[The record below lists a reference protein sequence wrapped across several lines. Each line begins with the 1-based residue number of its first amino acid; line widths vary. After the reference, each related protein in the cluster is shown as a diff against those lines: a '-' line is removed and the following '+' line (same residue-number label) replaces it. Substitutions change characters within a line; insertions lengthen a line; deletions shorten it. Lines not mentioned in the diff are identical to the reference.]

1 MIIST
6 NIVNTNND
14 IHADNSNNYTIS
26 IIIIV
31 IIIISIDNII
41 MDHIGRAR
49 VLIASTG
56 LSTSPLAWLGLR
68 CPQTAPASG
77 IHKIG
82 KVKKK
87 TLQRK

>member
-1 MIIST
+1 MMIIST

-49 VLIASTG
+49 ARFDRIHRFVHLAAGMARLAMSTN
-56 LSTSPLAWLGLR
+56 SPSFGNSQNR
-68 CPQTAPASG
+68 
-77 IHKIG
+77 
-82 KVKKK
+82 
-87 TLQRK
+87 